1 MRFGRLLLL
10 LGVLLLALPAS
21 SGPAVADQDEA
32 SAVRTASPIKHVVVI
47 YQENVSFDHY
57 FATYPHAAN
66 PAGEPAFHASARTP
80 TVNGL
85 NDTLL
90 KINPNLSNPQRLSRS
105 QAHTCDQGHDYT
117 AEQLAADHGAM
128 DRFVQ
133 ETGANLTVAQCTGQA
148 TGVSPNY
155 AVMDYYDGNTVT
167 AMWNYAQRFSMSDNH
182 FSTGYGPS
190 TPGALNLISGN
201 TFGAICGSSTY
212 NAPACATAPP
222 FYSTNSKPGVV
233 APQGPGTVTGDPQP
247 YFDNCTTR
255 GSAQL
260 GGENVGD
267 LLNAKGLTWGWFQ
280 GGFDNCATTHAAT
293 GGTGAPATKDY
304 IPHHQPFQ
312 YYQSTANPNHLPP
325 SSPANI
331 GKQDQANHQYNVD
344 AFWTAANAGRLPAVS
359 FLKAP
364 AYQDGHANYSTPLDE
379 QTFLVTSINRLQ
391 QLPTWKS
398 TAIVI
403 AYDDSD
409 GWYDHV
415 MAPLVHQ
422 SQTTLDA
429 LTGTNQCGADP
440 TRVPSGQQARCGF
453 GPRLPLL
460 VISPFAKRNFVD
472 SSLSDQSSILRFIE
486 DNWSLGR
493 IGAGSA
499 DATAGSL
506 AGMFDYARPSTKPL
520 ILDPSTGQPRDSEQA
535 DSEQ

>member
-10 LGVLLLALPAS
+10 LGILLVALPAS
-21 SGPAVADQDEA
+21 SAPAVAGQDEA
-32 SAVRTASPIKHVVVI
+32 AATRTATPIKHVVVI

-57 FATYPHAAN
+57 FGTYPHAAN
-66 PAGEPAFHASARTP
+66 PPGEPAFHASARTP

-90 KINPNLSNPQRLSRS
+90 NINPNLGNPQRLSRT

-133 ETGANLTVAQCTGQA
+133 EVGANLTLAQCLKQTG
-148 TGVSPNY
+148 GDPNNY

-167 AMWNYAQRFSMSDNH
+167 ALWNYAQRFSMSDNQ

-201 TFGAICGSSTY
+201 TFGATCGSSTY
-212 NAPACATAPP
+212 NATPCATQAP
-222 FYSTNSKPGVV
+222 FFSTNSKPGVV
-233 APQGPGTVTGDPQP
+233 APQGSGTVTGDPQP
-247 YFDNCTTR
+247 YFDNCTSR

-260 GGENVGD
+260 GGKNVGD

-280 GGFDNCATTHAAT
+280 GGFADCTAKHTAI
-293 GGTGAPATKDY
+293 GGTPQVDY

-331 GKQDQANHQYNVD
+331 GKQDQANHQYDITN
-344 AFWTAANAGRLPAVS
+344 FWTAADAGRLPAVS

-364 AYQDGHANYSTPLDE
+364 GYQDGHAGYSTPLDE
-379 QTFLVTSINRLQ
+379 QTFLVDSINHLQ
-391 QLPTWKS
+391 QLPSWKS

-409 GWYDHV
+409 GWYDHL
-415 MAPLVHQ
+415 MAPLVHE
-422 SQTTLDA
+422 SQTHLDA
-429 LTGTNQCGADP
+429 LTRTNQCGADP
-440 TRVPSGQQARCGF
+440 KKVPSGQQARCGL
-453 GPRLPLL
+453 GPRQPLL
-460 VISPFAKRNFVD
+460 LLSPYAKRNFVD
-472 SSLSDQSSILRFIE
+472 GTLTDQSSILRFVE

-499 DATAGSL
+499 DATAGTM
-506 AGMFDYARPSTKPL
+506 ATMFDYARPSTKPL
-520 ILDPSTGQPRDSEQA
+520 ILDPTTGQPRDSGQA